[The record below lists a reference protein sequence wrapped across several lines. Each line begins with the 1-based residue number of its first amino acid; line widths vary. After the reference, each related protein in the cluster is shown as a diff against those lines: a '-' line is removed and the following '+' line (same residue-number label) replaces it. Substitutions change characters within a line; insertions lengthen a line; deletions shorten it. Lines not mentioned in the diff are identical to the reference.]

1 MKIRCWKVLRHFCND
16 ANCQHYCRHFVE
28 VCNNPV
34 SVLTNIALDVMLTM
48 TGAHSKNMSFF
59 NSKIL
64 ENYGYTFVENKY
76 NHGSKFFYI
85 LIIRTC
91 LKTFKTFSNPNL
103 VSNTFWFTVT
113 QRRTRRRT
121 IFFSLFSHIEILY
134 ETDKSKPQKLWC
146 KLNKKLLHSKVM
158 EKMLS

>member
-64 ENYGYTFVENKY
+64 KNYGYTFAENKY
-76 NHGSKFFYI
+76 NHGSRIFLYFDNTH
-85 LIIRTC
+85 L
-91 LKTFKTFSNPNL
+91 LKNF
-103 VSNTFWFTVT
+103 
-113 QRRTRRRT
+113 
-121 IFFSLFSHIEILY
+121 
-134 ETDKSKPQKLWC
+134 
-146 KLNKKLLHSKVM
+146 
-158 EKMLS
+158 